1 LGRESL
7 VRRNLAE
14 KRRKGRQGEVTVC
27 VAPMGAVG
35 IGRCRPH
42 KLFSCQRSKAPR
54 GYSRPRYCRPPDPRF
69 SFFSALRL
77 GRVATIFPSHLAKR
91 LGTGRCRRFT
101 LAEYFCSHF
110 LRAAAAPR
118 GQGRCWPK
126 RDEKGRQGDAT
137 TCVAPMGAAGVRLDR
152 ALAAAQFSL
161 AGGSEPGAAIAA
173 RRTAAGRT
181 HSFRFFRPAGLV
193 KGPRSLQAIW
203 QKNFGQEDASGS
215 HLWNFSAPIFLPR
228 GLEYPSCGRPILF
241 SLLSP
246 PPRLCGAK
254 AGDGRKARKGAAG
267 RCDNLRGA
275 NRRRGDRA
283 SPPTQT
289 ILMPAIQSPARL

>member
-1 LGRESL
+1 MPP
-7 VRRNLAE
+7 VHARRIFLLPFPPRRRGPTGPRQMLAE
-14 KRRKGRQGEVTVC
+14 KRRKG
-27 VAPMGAVG
+27 
-35 IGRCRPH
+35 
-42 KLFSCQRSKAPR
+42 
-54 GYSRPRYCRPPDPRF
+54 
-69 SFFSALRL
+69 
-77 GRVATIFPSHLAKR
+77 
-91 LGTGRCRRFT
+91 
-101 LAEYFCSHF
+101 
-110 LRAAAAPR
+110 
-118 GQGRCWPK
+118 
-126 RDEKGRQGDAT
+126 
-137 TCVAPMGAAGVRLDR
+137 AAGRRR

-181 HSFRFFRPAGLV
+181 HAFRFFRPAGLV